1 LAQAV
6 DLTPYR
12 PGQGIYARAATGVAL
27 LLVAL
32 FGSVRLFQ
40 LTRVEKI
47 AFKVLGMGVPEAAL
61 WAGGVFIVLGAVI
74 FLITFGPQTGL
85 RGLDSKTKRL
95 IDLLIDTEA
104 ELAKVSWPSSQEL
117 TSSTTA
123 VLVSIILL
131 GAFLF
136 CVDWLAASLMRSLQV
151 LPS

>member
-6 DLTPYR
+6 DRTPYR
-12 PGQGIYARAATGVAL
+12 PGQGIYARAATGAAL

-32 FGSVRLFQ
+32 FASVRLFQ
-40 LTRVEKI
+40 LTRLEKT
-47 AFKVLGMGVPEAAL
+47 AFKVLGMPVPQAAL
-61 WAGGVFIVLGAVI
+61 WAGGLFIVLATVV
-74 FLITFGPQTGL
+74 FLVTFGLETGL
-85 RGLDSKTKRL
+85 RGLDSKTKRF
-95 IDLLIDTEA
+95 IDLLIDTES

-123 VLVSIILL
+123 VLISIILL

-151 LPS
+151 LPT

>member
-32 FGSVRLFQ
+32 FASVRLFQ
-40 LTRVEKI
+40 MTRLEKT
-47 AFKVLGMGVPEAAL
+47 AFKVLGMPVPQAAL
-61 WAGGVFIVLGAVI
+61 WAGGLFIVLATVV
-74 FLITFGPQTGL
+74 FLVTFGLQTGL
-85 RGLDSKTKRL
+85 QGLDSKTTRF
-95 IDLLIDTEA
+95 IDLLIDTES
-104 ELAKVSWPSSQEL
+104 ELAKVSWPSSEEL

-123 VLVSIILL
+123 VLISIILL